1 METILR
7 YLTRRYVSLLQ
18 KLLDLKIFPLM
29 VILGMDGVF
38 QLFVPADRSIP
49 KIRIETRQAEFLRTQ
64 KLIVTID
71 SWPRHSRY
79 PHVCVC

>member
-1 METILR
+1 
-7 YLTRRYVSLLQ
+7 
-18 KLLDLKIFPLM
+18 
-29 VILGMDGVF
+29 MDGVY

-79 PHVCVC
+79 PHVLLIKFLNMQIYIQIFLGSFC

>member
-1 METILR
+1 
-7 YLTRRYVSLLQ
+7 
-18 KLLDLKIFPLM
+18 
-29 VILGMDGVF
+29 MDGVY

-79 PHVCVC
+79 PHVC

>member
-1 METILR
+1 
-7 YLTRRYVSLLQ
+7 
-18 KLLDLKIFPLM
+18 
-29 VILGMDGVF
+29 MDGVY

-71 SWPRHSRY
+71 AWPRHSRY
-79 PHVCVC
+79 PHVLLINFFNMQIYIQIFLGSFC

>member
-1 METILR
+1 
-7 YLTRRYVSLLQ
+7 
-18 KLLDLKIFPLM
+18 
-29 VILGMDGVF
+29 MDGVF

-79 PHVCVC
+79 PHVRKTTILR

>member
-1 METILR
+1 
-7 YLTRRYVSLLQ
+7 
-18 KLLDLKIFPLM
+18 
-29 VILGMDGVF
+29 MDGVY

-79 PHVCVC
+79 PHVKIRDIQSKVYIKNF